1 MTSSERLRGKVG
13 RDWTEASA
21 AVVGE
26 GVVKIHNVLYITPL
40 SSPRK
45 ERLINGHQPHLLFL
59 FLRAFQTFGRDLRDD
74 ILPHGGASSAPFDPS
89 CGSISHASI
98 DQRPYRNVK
107 PTEDINDAE
116 IGKLACFFDSWRL
129 LSSGILPRYSIQSS
143 HSP

>member
-13 RDWTEASA
+13 RDWREASA
-21 AVVGE
+21 AVLGE
-26 GVVKIHNVLYITPL
+26 EVVKVHNVSYITPL

-45 ERLINGHQPHLLFL
+45 ECLINGHQPQLLFL

-74 ILPHGGASSAPFDPS
+74 ILLQGGAPFIRS
-89 CGSISHASI
+89 QLWI
-98 DQRPYRNVK
+98 DLTCNALTRDRHEK

-116 IGKLACFFDSWRL
+116 IGKLACFFDSWHL
-129 LSSGILPRYSIQSS
+129 LSSGILPRYSTQSS